1 MDEVL
6 FDFCSRSRHSARKHL
21 KAEEI
26 ECGAWLVVRGLIIRF
41 DIKLPASGSQRRR
54 AGHPSL
60 LSMGV
65 LRKRPFLVRSLPGD
79 AVPEGRFTTG
89 CIAPETGIYRV
100 VHAGHRLPHEV
111 IILRGQVF
119 PKCSKCSGSVL
130 FELAHAAPDLF
141 QSGICRIYELPELEE
156 KESTSCA

>member
-1 MDEVL
+1 M
-6 FDFCSRSRHSARKHL
+6 
-21 KAEEI
+21 
-26 ECGAWLVVRGLIIRF
+26 
-41 DIKLPASGSQRRR
+41 RR
-54 AGHPSL
+54 AGHPTL

-65 LRKRPFLVRSLPGD
+65 VQKRPFLVRSLLAE

-111 IILRGQVF
+111 IILRGQVL

-141 QSGICRIYELPELEE
+141 QSSICRIYELPELEE
-156 KESTSCA
+156 KESTPCA